1 MCDKDRETLTKRAD
15 SSLSGHHLQAKKNNN
30 GLKTQILRIGPT
42 FKLQMLQLM
51 AEAAKVSEW
60 LAVYPTLSCVVNT
73 NGGTQK

>member
-1 MCDKDRETLTKRAD
+1 
-15 SSLSGHHLQAKKNNN
+15 
-30 GLKTQILRIGPT
+30 
-42 FKLQMLQLM
+42 MLQLM